1 MSSENTMMLKGKSD
15 FPDWSRHISMSIQEK
30 YSEASDYIFSQDNM
44 PTDDEMEKRKEQSNK
59 ISTRC
64 MEDLERHEPDD
75 SEDVDLYKIYT
86 FKYDRRS
93 RLRTL
98 VKSTIGF
105 IQQRISVECMNTIKH
120 MNNDYNNAIKSFNL
134 FAFWSSIT
142 AAMASKGLQK
152 ASSLAKLLLDMT
164 NMKQEHNENIG
175 EYVTRF
181 SKKAEEVHGKDDI
194 KVSESV
200 ISCVFLQGLTDAYN
214 GYKNYILNKNEDEI
228 RFVTVKEGAVRW
240 NITEQETIMIMNGS
254 NGRRYGS
261 TFTKGKGS
269 FINKRNYKN
278 NVSNNNNNNSNSNS
292 NSNNNFT
299 KKRKCFACGKYD
311 HLVKDC
317 PKMKAVAA
325 ITIEQEEK
333 EMATINQVKSMGND
347 RATTAF
353 DDTRKERFN
362 GTGLDSD
369 SENDP

>member
-15 FPDWSRHISMSIQEK
+15 FPDWARHISMSIQEK
-30 YSEASDYIFSQDNM
+30 YSEASDYIFSQDYI
-44 PTDDEMEKRKEQSNK
+44 PTDDEMEKRKEQSKK

-64 MEDLERHEPDD
+64 MEELEKDEPDD

-93 RLRTL
+93 KLRTL

-105 IQQRISVECMNTIKH
+105 IQQRISVECINTIKH
-120 MNNDYNNAIKSFNL
+120 MNDDYNNAIKSFNL
-134 FAFWSSIT
+134 LAFWLSIV
-142 AAMASKGLQK
+142 AAMAPKGLQK
-152 ASSLAKLLLDMT
+152 ASSTAKLLLDMT

-181 SKKAEEVHGKDDI
+181 SKKAEEIHGKDDI

-200 ISCVFLQGLTDAYN
+200 ISCVFLQGLSDAYN

-228 RFVTVKEGAVRW
+228 KFVTVKEGAVRW

-269 FINKRNYKN
+269 FINKRNNKN
-278 NVSNNNNNNSNSNS
+278 NASNNNNNNN
-292 NSNNNFT
+292 NNNFG

-317 PKMKAVAA
+317 PKMKTIAA

-333 EMATINQVKSMGND
+333 EMATISQVKSMGND
-347 RATTAF
+347 RATTTTTF
-353 DDTRKERFN
+353 DDTKKERFY
-362 GTGLDSD
+362 GAGLDSD
-369 SENDP
+369 SENDA